1 MFRRKKKA
9 ETLLEQNGNLSL
21 NRIMRQ
27 RKTQIGLA
35 IAILFIL
42 VAIFAPLIAPNN
54 PTLVDVTV
62 KLQNPS
68 LKYPFGTDQLGRCV
82 FSRIVCGSRYSLFY
96 SFTVLAITLIVGLP
110 IGMIAG
116 YVGGKWDT
124 AIMRVIDI
132 FLAMPSFIIVLAIAG
147 SFGTSGRNLILAM
160 SMSYWAN
167 YARVSRALTLKI
179 KGESY
184 FQALKAGGLSNVRI
198 IFKHVLR
205 NIMPS
210 IIALATVEIGSIILS
225 IAGYS
230 FIGLGVKPP
239 TPEWGIMLSESKPF
253 IQTFPQLMMYP
264 GLTIMLIVFG
274 VNMLGEGA
282 QKPKNQLQRLHEERN
297 SSR

>member
-1 MFRRKKKA
+1 MFHRKKKA

-21 NRIMRQ
+21 SSIIRL
-27 RKTQIGLA
+27 RKTKIGLA
-35 IAILFIL
+35 IAIIFIL
-42 VAIFAPLIAPNN
+42 IAIFAPLIAPND

-82 FSRIVCGSRYSLFY
+82 FSRIVFGSRYSLFY
-96 SFTVLAITLIVGLP
+96 SFTVLAITLIIGLP
-110 IGMIAG
+110 IGMVSG

-147 SFGTSGRNLILAM
+147 SFGTSGKNLILAM

-184 FQALKAGGLSNVRI
+184 FQALKAGGLSHTRI

-210 IIALATVEIGSIILS
+210 IIALATVEIGTIILA
-225 IAGYS
+225 IAGFS

-239 TPEWGIMLSESKPF
+239 TPEWGIMLSESRPF

-274 VNMLGEGA
+274 VNILGEGV
-282 QKPKNQLQRLHEERN
+282 QDGLSKK
-297 SSR
+297 

>member
-1 MFRRKKKA
+1 MFRRKKKV

-21 NRIMRQ
+21 NRVMRQ

-274 VNMLGEGA
+274 VNMLGEGV
-282 QKPKNQLQRLHEERN
+282 QDGLSEK
-297 SSR
+297 

>member
-1 MFRRKKKA
+1 MFHRKKKV

-27 RKTQIGLA
+27 RKTQIGLV

-110 IGMIAG
+110 VGMIAG

-230 FIGLGVKPP
+230 FIGLGVQAPN
-239 TPEWGIMLSESKPF
+239 PEWGIMLSESKPF

-274 VNMLGEGA
+274 VNMLGEGV
-282 QKPKNQLQRLHEERN
+282 QDGLSEK
-297 SSR
+297 

>member
-27 RKTQIGLA
+27 RKTQVGLA

-274 VNMLGEGA
+274 VNMLGEGV
-282 QKPKNQLQRLHEERN
+282 QDGLSEK
-297 SSR
+297 

>member
-1 MFRRKKKA
+1 MFRRKKKV

-110 IGMIAG
+110 VGMIAG

-198 IFKHVLR
+198 IVKHVLR

-274 VNMLGEGA
+274 VNMLGEGV
-282 QKPKNQLQRLHEERN
+282 QDGLSEK
-297 SSR
+297 

>member
-54 PTLVDVTV
+54 PTLVDITV

-110 IGMIAG
+110 VGMIAG

-230 FIGLGVKPP
+230 FIGLGVQAPN
-239 TPEWGIMLSESKPF
+239 PEWGIMLSESKPF

-274 VNMLGEGA
+274 VNMLGEGV
-282 QKPKNQLQRLHEERN
+282 QDGLSEK
-297 SSR
+297 

>member
-1 MFRRKKKA
+1 MFRRKKKV

-27 RKTQIGLA
+27 RKTQIGLV

-210 IIALATVEIGSIILS
+210 IIALATVEIASIILS

-274 VNMLGEGA
+274 VNMLGEGV
-282 QKPKNQLQRLHEERN
+282 QDGLSEK
-297 SSR
+297 

>member
-1 MFRRKKKA
+1 MFHRKKKA

-21 NRIMRQ
+21 SSIIRQ
-27 RKTQIGLA
+27 RKTKIGLA
-35 IAILFIL
+35 IAIIFIL
-42 VAIFAPLIAPNN
+42 IAIFAPLIAPND

-82 FSRIVCGSRYSLFY
+82 FSRIVFGSRYSLFY
-96 SFTVLAITLIVGLP
+96 SFTVLAITLIIGLP
-110 IGMIAG
+110 IVSG

-147 SFGTSGRNLILAM
+147 SFGTSGKNLILAM

-184 FQALKAGGLSNVRI
+184 FQALKAGGLSHTRI

-210 IIALATVEIGSIILS
+210 IIALATVEIGTIILA
-225 IAGYS
+225 IAGFS

-239 TPEWGIMLSESKPF
+239 TPEWGIMLSESRPF

-274 VNMLGEGA
+274 VNILGEGV
-282 QKPKNQLQRLHEERN
+282 QDGLSKK
-297 SSR
+297 

>member
-110 IGMIAG
+110 VGMIAG

-147 SFGTSGRNLILAM
+147 SFGTSGRNLILSM

-230 FIGLGVKPP
+230 FIGLGVQAPN
-239 TPEWGIMLSESKPF
+239 PEWGIMLSESKPF

-274 VNMLGEGA
+274 VNMLGEGV
-282 QKPKNQLQRLHEERN
+282 QDGLSEK
-297 SSR
+297 

>member
-35 IAILFIL
+35 IAILFVLI
-42 VAIFAPLIAPNN
+42 AIFAPLIAPND
-54 PTLVDVTV
+54 PTLVDITA

-110 IGMIAG
+110 VGMIAG

-274 VNMLGEGA
+274 VNMLGEGV
-282 QKPKNQLQRLHEERN
+282 QDGLSEK
-297 SSR
+297 

>member
-230 FIGLGVKPP
+230 FIGLGVQAPN
-239 TPEWGIMLSESKPF
+239 PEWGIMLSESKPF

-274 VNMLGEGA
+274 VNMLGEGV
-282 QKPKNQLQRLHEERN
+282 QDGLPEK
-297 SSR
+297 

>member
-35 IAILFIL
+35 IAILFVL

-68 LKYPFGTDQLGRCV
+68 FKYPFGTDQLGRCV

-96 SFTVLAITLIVGLP
+96 SFTVLAITLIIGLP
-110 IGMIAG
+110 IEMIAG

-147 SFGTSGRNLILAM
+147 SFGTSGKNLILAM
-160 SMSYWAN
+160 SLSYWAN

-230 FIGLGVKPP
+230 FIGLGVQAPN
-239 TPEWGIMLSESKPF
+239 PEWGIMLSESKPF

-274 VNMLGEGA
+274 VNMLGEGV
-282 QKPKNQLQRLHEERN
+282 QDGLSEK
-297 SSR
+297 

>member
-96 SFTVLAITLIVGLP
+96 SFTVLVITLIIGLP
-110 IGMIAG
+110 IGMISG

-274 VNMLGEGA
+274 VNMLGEGV
-282 QKPKNQLQRLHEERN
+282 QDGLSEK
-297 SSR
+297 

>member
-110 IGMIAG
+110 VGMIAG

-225 IAGYS
+225 IAGCS
-230 FIGLGVKPP
+230 FIGLGVQAPN
-239 TPEWGIMLSESKPF
+239 PEWGIMLSESKPF

-274 VNMLGEGA
+274 VNMLGEGV
-282 QKPKNQLQRLHEERN
+282 QDGLSEK
-297 SSR
+297 

>member
-1 MFRRKKKA
+1 MFHRKKKA

-21 NRIMRQ
+21 SSIIRQ
-27 RKTQIGLA
+27 RKTKIGLA
-35 IAILFIL
+35 IAIIFIL
-42 VAIFAPLIAPNN
+42 ISIFAPLIAPND

-82 FSRIVCGSRYSLFY
+82 FSRIVFGSRYSLFY
-96 SFTVLAITLIVGLP
+96 SFTVLAITLIIGLP
-110 IGMIAG
+110 IGMVSG

-147 SFGTSGRNLILAM
+147 SFGTSGKNLILAM

-184 FQALKAGGLSNVRI
+184 FQALKAGGLSHTRI

-210 IIALATVEIGSIILS
+210 IIALATVEIGTIILA
-225 IAGYS
+225 IAGFS

-239 TPEWGIMLSESKPF
+239 TPEWGIMLSESRPF

-274 VNMLGEGA
+274 VNILGEGV
-282 QKPKNQLQRLHEERN
+282 QDGLSKK
-297 SSR
+297 

>member
-96 SFTVLAITLIVGLP
+96 SFTVLAITLIIGLP

-274 VNMLGEGA
+274 VNMLGEGV
-282 QKPKNQLQRLHEERN
+282 QDGLSEK
-297 SSR
+297 

>member
-124 AIMRVIDI
+124 AIMRGIDI

-274 VNMLGEGA
+274 VNMLGEGV
-282 QKPKNQLQRLHEERN
+282 QDGLSEK
-297 SSR
+297 

>member
-1 MFRRKKKA
+1 MFRRKKKV

-42 VAIFAPLIAPNN
+42 IAIFAPLIAPNN

-110 IGMIAG
+110 VGMIAG

-274 VNMLGEGA
+274 VNMLGEGV
-282 QKPKNQLQRLHEERN
+282 QDGLSEK
-297 SSR
+297 

>member
-1 MFRRKKKA
+1 MFRRKKKV
-9 ETLLEQNGNLSL
+9 ETLLEQNENLSL

-35 IAILFIL
+35 IAILFVL

-68 LKYPFGTDQLGRCV
+68 FKYPFGTDQLGRCV

-96 SFTVLAITLIVGLP
+96 SFTVLVITLIVGLP
-110 IGMIAG
+110 VGMIAG

-124 AIMRVIDI
+124 VIMRVIDI

-147 SFGTSGRNLILAM
+147 SFGTSGKNLILAM
-160 SMSYWAN
+160 SLSYWAN

-184 FQALKAGGLSNVRI
+184 FQALKAGGLSHMRI

-274 VNMLGEGA
+274 VNMLGEGV
-282 QKPKNQLQRLHEERN
+282 QDGLSEK
-297 SSR
+297 

>member
-1 MFRRKKKA
+1 MFRRKKKT

-96 SFTVLAITLIVGLP
+96 SFTVLAITLIIGLP
-110 IGMIAG
+110 IGMISG

-230 FIGLGVKPP
+230 FIGLGVQAPN
-239 TPEWGIMLSESKPF
+239 PEWGIMLSESKPF

-274 VNMLGEGA
+274 VNMLGEGV
-282 QKPKNQLQRLHEERN
+282 QDGLSEK
-297 SSR
+297 

>member
-1 MFRRKKKA
+1 MFRRKKKV

-27 RKTQIGLA
+27 RKTQVGLA

-110 IGMIAG
+110 VGMIAG

-274 VNMLGEGA
+274 VNMLGEGV
-282 QKPKNQLQRLHEERN
+282 QDGLSEK
-297 SSR
+297 

>member
-1 MFRRKKKA
+1 MFRRKKKV
-9 ETLLEQNGNLSL
+9 ETLLEQNENLSL

-35 IAILFIL
+35 IAILFVL

-68 LKYPFGTDQLGRCV
+68 FKYPFGTDQLGRCV

-110 IGMIAG
+110 VGMIAG

-274 VNMLGEGA
+274 VNMLGEGV
-282 QKPKNQLQRLHEERN
+282 QDGLSEK
-297 SSR
+297 

>member
-68 LKYPFGTDQLGRCV
+68 FKYPFGTDQLGRCV

-230 FIGLGVKPP
+230 FIGLGVQAPN
-239 TPEWGIMLSESKPF
+239 PEWGIMLSESKPF

-274 VNMLGEGA
+274 VNMLGEGV
-282 QKPKNQLQRLHEERN
+282 QDGLSEK
-297 SSR
+297 

>member
-1 MFRRKKKA
+1 MFRRKKKV
-9 ETLLEQNGNLSL
+9 ETLLEQNENLSI

-110 IGMIAG
+110 VGMIAG

-274 VNMLGEGA
+274 VNMLGEGV
-282 QKPKNQLQRLHEERN
+282 QDGLSEK
-297 SSR
+297 

>member
-1 MFRRKKKA
+1 MFRRKKKV

-27 RKTQIGLA
+27 RKTQIGLV

-110 IGMIAG
+110 VGMIAG

-205 NIMPS
+205 NILPS

-230 FIGLGVKPP
+230 FIGLGVQAPN
-239 TPEWGIMLSESKPF
+239 PEWGIMLSESKPF

-274 VNMLGEGA
+274 VNMLGEGV
-282 QKPKNQLQRLHEERN
+282 QDGLSEK
-297 SSR
+297 

>member
-1 MFRRKKKA
+1 MFHRKKKA

-21 NRIMRQ
+21 SSIIRQ
-27 RKTQIGLA
+27 RKTKIGLA
-35 IAILFIL
+35 IAIIFIL
-42 VAIFAPLIAPNN
+42 IAIFAPLIAPND

-82 FSRIVCGSRYSLFY
+82 FSRIVFGSRYSLFY
-96 SFTVLAITLIVGLP
+96 SFTVLAITLIIGLP
-110 IGMIAG
+110 IGMVSG

-147 SFGTSGRNLILAM
+147 SFGTSGKNLILAM

-184 FQALKAGGLSNVRI
+184 FQALKAGGLSHTRI

-205 NIMPS
+205 NIMPT
-210 IIALATVEIGSIILS
+210 IIALATVEIGSIILA
-225 IAGYS
+225 IAGFS

-239 TPEWGIMLSESKPF
+239 TPEWGIMLSESRPF

-274 VNMLGEGA
+274 VNILGEGV
-282 QKPKNQLQRLHEERN
+282 QDGLSKK
-297 SSR
+297 

>member
-1 MFRRKKKA
+1 MFHRKKKA

-21 NRIMRQ
+21 SSIIRQ
-27 RKTQIGLA
+27 RKTKIGLA
-35 IAILFIL
+35 IAIIFIL
-42 VAIFAPLIAPNN
+42 IAIFAPLIAPND

-82 FSRIVCGSRYSLFY
+82 FSRIVFGCRYSLFY
-96 SFTVLAITLIVGLP
+96 SFTVLAITLIIGLP
-110 IGMIAG
+110 IGMVSG

-147 SFGTSGRNLILAM
+147 SFGTSGKNLILAM

-184 FQALKAGGLSNVRI
+184 FQALKAGGLSHTRI

-210 IIALATVEIGSIILS
+210 IIALATVEIGTIILA
-225 IAGYS
+225 IAGFS

-239 TPEWGIMLSESKPF
+239 TPEWGIMLSESRPF

-274 VNMLGEGA
+274 VNILGEGV
-282 QKPKNQLQRLHEERN
+282 QDGLSKK
-297 SSR
+297 

>member
-1 MFRRKKKA
+1 MFHRKKKA

-21 NRIMRQ
+21 SSIIRQ

-35 IAILFIL
+35 IAIIFIL
-42 VAIFAPLIAPNN
+42 IAIFAPLIAPND

-82 FSRIVCGSRYSLFY
+82 FSRIVFGSRYSLFY
-96 SFTVLAITLIVGLP
+96 SFTVLAITLIIGLP
-110 IGMIAG
+110 IGMVSG

-147 SFGTSGRNLILAM
+147 SFGTSGKNLILAM

-184 FQALKAGGLSNVRI
+184 FQALKAGGLSHTRI

-210 IIALATVEIGSIILS
+210 IIALATVEIGTIILA
-225 IAGYS
+225 IAGFS

-239 TPEWGIMLSESKPF
+239 TPEWGIMLSESRPF

-274 VNMLGEGA
+274 VNILGEGV
-282 QKPKNQLQRLHEERN
+282 QDGLSKK
-297 SSR
+297 

>member
-21 NRIMRQ
+21 SSIIRQ
-27 RKTQIGLA
+27 RKTKIGLA
-35 IAILFIL
+35 IAIIFIL
-42 VAIFAPLIAPNN
+42 IAIFAPLIAPND

-68 LKYPFGTDQLGRCV
+68 FKYPFGTDQLGRCV

-110 IGMIAG
+110 VGMIAG

-274 VNMLGEGA
+274 VNMLGEGV
-282 QKPKNQLQRLHEERN
+282 QDGLSEK
-297 SSR
+297 

>member
-110 IGMIAG
+110 VGMIAG

-230 FIGLGVKPP
+230 FIGLGVQAPN
-239 TPEWGIMLSESKPF
+239 PEWGIMLSESKPF

-274 VNMLGEGA
+274 VNMLGEGV
-282 QKPKNQLQRLHEERN
+282 QDGLSEK
-297 SSR
+297 

>member
-1 MFRRKKKA
+1 MFRRKKKV
-9 ETLLEQNGNLSL
+9 ETLLEQNENLSI

-110 IGMIAG
+110 VGMIAG

-160 SMSYWAN
+160 SMSHWAN

-230 FIGLGVKPP
+230 FIGLGVQAPN
-239 TPEWGIMLSESKPF
+239 PEWGIMLSESKPF

-274 VNMLGEGA
+274 VNMLGEGV
-282 QKPKNQLQRLHEERN
+282 QDGLSEK
-297 SSR
+297 

>member
-42 VAIFAPLIAPNN
+42 VAIFALLIAPNN

-110 IGMIAG
+110 VGMIAG

-230 FIGLGVKPP
+230 FIGLGVQAPN
-239 TPEWGIMLSESKPF
+239 PEWGIMLSESKPF

-274 VNMLGEGA
+274 VNMLGEGV
-282 QKPKNQLQRLHEERN
+282 QDGLSEK
-297 SSR
+297 

>member
-1 MFRRKKKA
+1 
-9 ETLLEQNGNLSL
+9 
-21 NRIMRQ
+21 MRQ

-184 FQALKAGGLSNVRI
+184 FELHPKSW
-198 IFKHVLR
+198 
-205 NIMPS
+205 
-210 IIALATVEIGSIILS
+210 TV
-225 IAGYS
+225 
-230 FIGLGVKPP
+230 
-239 TPEWGIMLSESKPF
+239 
-253 IQTFPQLMMYP
+253 
-264 GLTIMLIVFG
+264 
-274 VNMLGEGA
+274 
-282 QKPKNQLQRLHEERN
+282 
-297 SSR
+297 

>member
-1 MFRRKKKA
+1 MFHRKKKV

-35 IAILFIL
+35 IAILFVL

-110 IGMIAG
+110 VGMIAG
-116 YVGGKWDT
+116 YAGGKWDT

-230 FIGLGVKPP
+230 FIGLGVQAPN
-239 TPEWGIMLSESKPF
+239 PEWGIMLSESKPF

-274 VNMLGEGA
+274 VNMLGEGV
-282 QKPKNQLQRLHEERN
+282 QDGLSEK
-297 SSR
+297 

>member
-1 MFRRKKKA
+1 MFRRKKKV

-110 IGMIAG
+110 VGMIAG

-230 FIGLGVKPP
+230 FIGLGVQAPS
-239 TPEWGIMLSESKPF
+239 PEWGIMLSESKPF

-274 VNMLGEGA
+274 VNMLGEGV
-282 QKPKNQLQRLHEERN
+282 QDGLSEK
-297 SSR
+297 

>member
-110 IGMIAG
+110 VGMIAG

-132 FLAMPSFIIVLAIAG
+132 FLAMPSFIL
-147 SFGTSGRNLILAM
+147 SLIH
-160 SMSYWAN
+160 
-167 YARVSRALTLKI
+167 I
-179 KGESY
+179 
-184 FQALKAGGLSNVRI
+184 
-198 IFKHVLR
+198 
-205 NIMPS
+205 
-210 IIALATVEIGSIILS
+210 
-225 IAGYS
+225 
-230 FIGLGVKPP
+230 
-239 TPEWGIMLSESKPF
+239 
-253 IQTFPQLMMYP
+253 
-264 GLTIMLIVFG
+264 
-274 VNMLGEGA
+274 
-282 QKPKNQLQRLHEERN
+282 
-297 SSR
+297 

>member
-110 IGMIAG
+110 VGMIAG

-132 FLAMPSFIIVLAIAG
+132 FLAMPSFIIVLAVAG

-274 VNMLGEGA
+274 VNMLGEGV
-282 QKPKNQLQRLHEERN
+282 QDGLSEK
-297 SSR
+297 

>member
-35 IAILFIL
+35 IAILFVL

-96 SFTVLAITLIVGLP
+96 SFTVLAITLIIGLP

-274 VNMLGEGA
+274 VNMLGEGV
-282 QKPKNQLQRLHEERN
+282 QDGLSEK
-297 SSR
+297 